1 MLDAKTITDKY
12 SVAEYALIY
21 LGRRQPSP
29 TVTPGI
35 RYCVEE
41 VAGYALYKDK
51 NHEVMIFDSEA
62 QAFEFR
68 QILGGVFPVLAF
80 YDQPLPEWDGADE
93 DVPLNAPE
101 FADVEEELA

>member
-1 MLDAKTITDKY
+1 MLDARTITDKY

-29 TVTPGI
+29 TVTAGI

-41 VAGYALYKDK
+41 VAGYELYKDK

-80 YDQPLPEWDGADE
+80 MTSPYRNGTCPTRNTPWMLRNMRM
-93 DVPLNAPE
+93 LRR
-101 FADVEEELA
+101 